1 MLNILFDVD
10 VWWLG
15 IEVLPEYQ
23 KRLHDEVDQF
33 YKMLN
38 GRDMTYEDCEHLPFM
53 SRLSIYSEYN
63 IMSKIKSLTLINK
76 RIFYIHGSYRNYLC
90 TSYVLHQI
98 LFHISIF
105 KNTFPHQ
112 HL

>member
-1 MLNILFDVD
+1 MLLNILFDVD

-23 KRLHDEVDQF
+23 KRLHDVVDQF

-53 SRLSIYSEYN
+53 SR
-63 IMSKIKSLTLINK
+63 
-76 RIFYIHGSYRNYLC
+76 
-90 TSYVLHQI
+90 
-98 LFHISIF
+98 
-105 KNTFPHQ
+105 
-112 HL
+112 

>member
-33 YKMLN
+33 YKRLN

-53 SRLSIYSEYN
+53 SRCITE
-63 IMSKIKSLTLINK
+63 TLRLWNPVPQGSFRELQFDDYVKGFGGEEVLLKKGTYI
-76 RIFYIHGSYRNYLC
+76 IFD
-90 TSYVLHQI
+90 Q
-98 LFHISIF
+98 
-105 KNTFPHQ
+105 
-112 HL
+112 

>member
-1 MLNILFDVD
+1 MLLNILFDVD

-53 SRLSIYSEYN
+53 SR
-63 IMSKIKSLTLINK
+63 
-76 RIFYIHGSYRNYLC
+76 
-90 TSYVLHQI
+90 
-98 LFHISIF
+98 
-105 KNTFPHQ
+105 
-112 HL
+112 

>member
-1 MLNILFDVD
+1 MLLNILFDVD

-38 GRDMTYEDCEHLPFM
+38 GRDMTYEDCELFAIYVTM
-53 SRLSIYSEYN
+53 SIYSEYN
-63 IMSKIKSLTLINK
+63 IMSKIKSLTYK
-76 RIFYIHGSYRNYLC
+76 
-90 TSYVLHQI
+90 
-98 LFHISIF
+98 
-105 KNTFPHQ
+105 
-112 HL
+112 